1 MVLSRSE
8 SFQPFCSKLWL
19 NTACDRDRGNRG
31 ILSHAAHC
39 CGRWS
44 GVGAGCV
51 MLGFLGLGPAPRGAW
66 AGSMGGMC
74 R

>member
-19 NTACDRDRGNRG
+19 NTAYDRDRGNQG
-31 ILSHAAHC
+31 DFITC
-39 CGRWS
+39 CPLLWPLV
-44 GVGAGCV
+44 GVGCV